1 VKLPRKIEYI
11 EYRLPD
17 ILGQLKG
24 MVVPCEPTDTIGEL
38 KKKPE
43 ILEGTSV
50 DGSSILGLSRVES
63 SDLRLDPDP
72 DSLVELPYSQHRTAA
87 VMCFVREKASAD
99 NKEFYPKDT
108 RGVLHRVCEKYL
120 GPEMM
125 LKTKV
130 EPEFYFISMDGEP
143 FDLAQYA
150 ETFPKNPSHNLL
162 LDIASAIQT
171 MGVGVRVV
179 HHEVGIAQQEVELA
193 YEEVLHASD
202 NILLFKNVT
211 RALAAQNGIDVTFMP
226 KPFANQAGTGLHCHL
241 QLWEKGENLFGDK
254 KTDSLSGIAKSFL
267 AGLMNHAPAITAIAN
282 PTINSY
288 KRLEPHQEAPVYISW
303 GMQNRTTL
311 IRVPLFQTA
320 DKAAIEFRSP
330 DPTSNPYL
338 VFAAII
344 AAGMEGVREEMKPI
358 KPVEG
363 DVFNLSDSERHDMG
377 IESLPVT
384 LKEALNHLKK
394 DKLINEALGKEI
406 IDTYIEI
413 KLGEWNDFISHAVTD
428 WEWNRYFDM

>member
-1 VKLPRKIEYI
+1 MPRKIEYI

-24 MVVPCEPTDTIGEL
+24 MTVPCKPTNTIEEL
-38 KKKPE
+38 KENPE

-63 SDLRLDPDP
+63 SDLRLDPDL

-87 VMCFVREKASAD
+87 VMCFVRVKASVD
-99 NKEFYPKDT
+99 KKEFYPKDT
-108 RGVLHRVCEKYL
+108 RGVLHSVCEKYL
-120 GPEMM
+120 GPDMM

-130 EPEFYFISMDGEP
+130 EPEFYFTSMDGEP
-143 FDLAQYA
+143 FDFAQYA
-150 ETFPKNPSHNLL
+150 ETFPKNPSQNLL
-162 LDIASAIQT
+162 LDIASAIQL
-171 MGVGVRVV
+171 MGVAVRVV

-193 YEEVLHASD
+193 FEEVLRASD
-202 NILLFKNVT
+202 NILLFKNVA
-211 RALAAQNGIDVTFMP
+211 RALAAQNGIDITFMP
-226 KPFANQAGTGLHCHL
+226 KPFTDQAGTGLHCHL
-241 QLWEKGENLFGDK
+241 QLWEEGVNLFGDK
-254 KTDSLSGIAKSFL
+254 NNDSLSDTAKNFL

-311 IRVPLFQTA
+311 IRVPLFQKA
-320 DKAAIEFRSP
+320 NKAAIEFRSP

-344 AAGMEGVREEMKPI
+344 AAGMEGVREEMEPI
-358 KPVEG
+358 QPVQG
-363 DVFNLSDSERHDMG
+363 DVFNMSDSERDKNG
-377 IESLPVT
+377 IKSLPVT
-384 LKEALNHLKK
+384 LKEALDHLKQ
-394 DKLINEALGKEI
+394 DTLICEALGKEI
-406 IDTYIEI
+406 TDTYIDI
-413 KLGEWNDFISHAVTD
+413 KLREWNDYVSHAVTD
-428 WEWNRYFDM
+428 WEWNTYFDM